1 MKNPSRETVRQYCVA
16 NDLFTS
22 GTVEQYEKM
31 FDMLDIGQPIANI
44 ATVIWICSTT
54 DKHAADIENDLLA
67 MMREEPED
75 AES

>member
-22 GTVEQYEKM
+22 GTTEQYEKM
-31 FDMLDIGQPIANI
+31 LDMLEIGQPIANI
-44 ATVIWICSTT
+44 ATVIWICSAT
-54 DKHAADIENDLLA
+54 DKHAADIENDLRA